1 MNDEQI
7 REIADAILY
16 EGYLL
21 YPYRHSSIKN
31 QQRWTFG
38 VVYPRSY
45 SETQGINEP
54 WQMRTECLIA
64 GSAETELD
72 VTMRFLHLL
81 KHTTDQEEKDAGGG
95 YQGYEI
101 WEEGRAREIAGQNLS
116 LHELVVQAKRIPVS
130 FAEEYLAEPGQD
142 TFSPSSHMDSRQASP
157 TTNPLE
163 QEKFSGK
170 TKHAQGTIR
179 VQRAIEGAMTISA
192 EQVKEGLFKITVLIE
207 NTSAIKGND
216 LARMEGGQD
225 SRPRQ
230 DYKRGAV
237 QLHSFVSTH
246 TILQVQQGDF
256 ISLLEPPDELA
267 DIAKSCQNTHT
278 WPVLIGHEGERDT
291 MLSSPIILYDYPQIA
306 PESIG
311 TLFDGTEIDE
321 ILTLRI
327 MTLTDEEKQEMRKG
341 DERVNALLERTE
353 ALTAD
358 DLMSL
363 HGVIRNLHSVDEE
376 EVNR

>member
-21 YPYRHSSIKN
+21 YPYRRSSIKN
-31 QQRWTFG
+31 RQRWTFG
-38 VVYPRSY
+38 VVYPRIY
-45 SETQGINEP
+45 SEKQGINEP
-54 WQMRTECLIA
+54 WQMRTECLIK
-64 GSAETELD
+64 GSNETKLA

-81 KHTTDQEEKDAGGG
+81 KHTTEERDTGDG
-95 YQGYEI
+95 YRGYET
-101 WEEGRAREIAGQNLS
+101 WEEGRAREVVGQDILLS
-116 LHELVVQAKRIPVS
+116 ELATEPKRIAIS
-130 FAEEYLAEPGQD
+130 FPEEHLVE
-142 TFSPSSHMDSRQASP
+142 
-157 TTNPLE
+157 LE
-163 QEKFSGK
+163 QESSRIQK
-170 TKHAQGTIR
+170 
-179 VQRAIEGAMTISA
+179 AIEGTMTISA
-192 EQVKEGLFKITVLIE
+192 ERIEEGLFKIAVLIE
-207 NTSAIKGND
+207 NTSRIKSRD
-216 LARMEGGQD
+216 LASMEGGQD
-225 SRPRQ
+225 IRPRQ
-230 DYKRGAV
+230 DYKRDEV

-246 TILQVQQGDF
+246 TILQVQQGEF

-267 DIAKSCQNTHT
+267 ERAKSCQNLHT
-278 WPVLIGHEGERDT
+278 WPVLIGHEGERDAI
-291 MLSSPIILYDYPQIA
+291 LSSPIILYDYPQIA

-327 MTLTDEEKQEMRKG
+327 LTLTDEEKQEMRNG
-341 DERVNALLERTE
+341 DERARELLERTE
-353 ALTAD
+353 SLTAD

>member
-21 YPYRHSSIKN
+21 YPYRRSSIKN
-31 QQRWTFG
+31 RQRWTFG
-38 VVYPRSY
+38 VVYPQSY
-45 SETQGINEP
+45 SEAQGINEP
-54 WQMRTECLIA
+54 WQMRTECLVT
-64 GSAETELD
+64 GSEETRLD
-72 VTMRFLHLL
+72 ITMCFLHLL
-81 KHTTDQEEKDAGGG
+81 KHTTEGKDEVSRS
-95 YQGYEI
+95 YET
-101 WEEGRAREIAGQNLS
+101 WEEGRAREIAEQDIS
-116 LHELVVQAKRIPVS
+116 LHEITRQARRVAIS
-130 FAEEYLAEPGQD
+130 FPEEHLIEPGQ
-142 TFSPSSHMDSRQASP
+142 
-157 TTNPLE
+157 E
-163 QEKFSGK
+163 
-170 TKHAQGTIR
+170 TIR
-179 VQRAIEGAMTISA
+179 VQRDIEGTMTISA
-192 EQVKEGLFKITVLIE
+192 IQIKEGLFKITVLIE
-207 NTSAIKGND
+207 NTSVI
-216 LARMEGGQD
+216 QSHD
-225 SRPRQ
+225 SIEDEQKLRQ
-230 DYKRGAV
+230 GYQRDEV
-237 QLHSFVSTH
+237 LLHSFVSTH
-246 TILQVQQGDF
+246 TILQVRQGSF

-267 DIAKSCQNTHT
+267 EAAKTCQNTHT
-278 WPVLIGHEGERDT
+278 WPVLIGHEGERDA

-327 MTLTDEEKQEMRKG
+327 MTLTDEEKQEMRQT

-376 EVNR
+376 EANR

>member
-21 YPYRHSSIKN
+21 YPYRRSSIKN
-31 QQRWTFG
+31 RQRWTFG
-38 VVYPRSY
+38 VVYPRIY
-45 SETQGINEP
+45 SEAQGINEP
-54 WQMRTECLIA
+54 WQMRTECLIK
-64 GSAETELD
+64 GSNETKLD

-81 KHTTDQEEKDAGGG
+81 KHTTEERDTGDG
-95 YQGYEI
+95 YRGYET
-101 WEEGRAREIAGQNLS
+101 WEEGRAREVAGQNISLS
-116 LHELVVQAKRIPVS
+116 ELATEPKHIAIS
-130 FAEEYLAEPGQD
+130 FPEEHLVEP
-142 TFSPSSHMDSRQASP
+142 
-157 TTNPLE
+157 E
-163 QEKFSGK
+163 QESSRIQK
-170 TKHAQGTIR
+170 
-179 VQRAIEGAMTISA
+179 AIEGTMTISA
-192 EQVKEGLFKITVLIE
+192 EQIEEGLFKITVLIE
-207 NTSAIKGND
+207 NTSRIKSRD
-216 LARMEGGQD
+216 LASMEGGQD
-225 SRPRQ
+225 IRPRQ
-230 DYKRGAV
+230 DYKRDEV

-246 TILQVQQGDF
+246 TILQVQQGEF

-267 DIAKSCQNTHT
+267 ERAKACQNLHT
-278 WPVLIGHEGERDT
+278 WPVLVGHEGERDA

-327 MTLTDEEKQEMRKG
+327 LTLTDEEKQEMRNG
-341 DERVNALLERTE
+341 DERARELLERTE
-353 ALTAD
+353 SLTAD

-376 EVNR
+376 EANR